1 MIHNPYFSL
10 KFGCKRLDLEP
21 ADNEAYTS
29 LMKRWKSFNC
39 VLIALWL
46 PLQGYAAVAMPF
58 CQHSMAGTSGA
69 PTSADHAHLT
79 DAHAG
84 MHHDDTGDPQA
95 SVVNEAGGL
104 ACDNCGACHL
114 ACAPAIFALVSV
126 SLLVA
131 GSVFESALTDSP
143 HIFYPEQP
151 QRPPLSALVLSAG

>member
-1 MIHNPYFSL
+1 MQH
-10 KFGCKRLDLEP
+10 LDFFTYNQP
-21 ADNEAYTS
+21 VN
-29 LMKRWKSFNC
+29 RWQSILS

-69 PTSADHAHLT
+69 PTSADHTRHA
-79 DAHAG
+79 DGHAG
-84 MHHDDTGDPQA
+84 MHHDDAGDPQSSA
-95 SVVNEAGGL
+95 ENEAGGL
-104 ACDNCGACHL
+104 ACNNCGTCNL
-114 ACAPAIFALVSV
+114 ACAPAIFALVTV

-131 GSVFESALTDSP
+131 DSVFESAFTDSP